1 MLRPRRRC
9 LRRTVMTSTDTTEQ
23 PRCHFDGRTAY
34 TQVRWHALSEA
45 LVPLCEHHANRF
57 GFINTIDK
65 EEADET
71 SSTTVRPSWR

>member
-1 MLRPRRRC
+1 
-9 LRRTVMTSTDTTEQ
+9 MTFTDTTEQ
-23 PRCHFDGRTAY
+23 PICHFDGLPAY

-57 GFINTIDK
+57 GFINTTSK

-71 SSTTVRPSWR
+71 SSATTGTPR